1 MGLRLSVENG
11 SFYILRWT
19 PSMLLF
25 FGSVTCHAFVVDIG
39 LIRLENSFML
49 GYAGKFIPGQL
60 Q

>member
-1 MGLRLSVENG
+1 
-11 SFYILRWT
+11 
-19 PSMLLF
+19 MLLF

-39 LIRLENSFML
+39 LIRLENSFMW